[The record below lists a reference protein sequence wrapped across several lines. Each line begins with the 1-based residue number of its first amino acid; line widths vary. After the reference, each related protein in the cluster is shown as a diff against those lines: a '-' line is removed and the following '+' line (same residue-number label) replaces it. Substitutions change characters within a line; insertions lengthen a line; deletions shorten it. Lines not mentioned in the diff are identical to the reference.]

1 MQNAIYN
8 INNITNEEKYALIQT
23 MENNGVLDENDLTKL
38 EYLAKDK
45 DDEIRGYI
53 ASVLILSNSIYS
65 EKILK
70 NLMND
75 KDELVRANACD
86 SLGSFSSAELINLM
100 KDHIQKDKSSLVR
113 GYAALSLVDISQKL
127 ADRTHNVRIY
137 LDKFYRKEKV
147 KWVKYNYSKA
157 LYLLSNDF
165 EYYELL
171 VSGIDDIRYRNRCLV
186 ANLLGSLVVDKV
198 VSLSD
203 INMLY
208 SKLGTRLKV
217 ERTIAA
223 RNSFM
228 LLREKITETYNLDSH

>member
-137 LDKFYRKEKV
+137 LDKI
-147 KWVKYNYSKA
+147 
-157 LYLLSNDF
+157 L
-165 EYYELL
+165 
-171 VSGIDDIRYRNRCLV
+171 
-186 ANLLGSLVVDKV
+186 
-198 VSLSD
+198 
-203 INMLY
+203 
-208 SKLGTRLKV
+208 
-217 ERTIAA
+217 
-223 RNSFM
+223 
-228 LLREKITETYNLDSH
+228 